1 MRAKLGMLVLSTAL
15 AGVTTGFVV
24 GCSKSPDATGT
35 PAPSTTVG
43 TEIDDSVVTTR
54 VKSALLSDPDVKSFD
69 FKVDT
74 RKGEVQLSGFV
85 DNQSQLDRAI
95 TVTRGVTGVKGIQ
108 NNVSLK
114 VTATTV
120 GNKIDDSIVTTQVK
134 AALLADVNVKS
145 LDVAV
150 VTRQGEVQLSGFV
163 NSQSQIDRAIE
174 VARGIEGVR
183 SVSNQMSIKK

>member
-1 MRAKLGMLVLSTAL
+1 MLVLGTAL
-15 AGVTTGFVV
+15 AGVTAGFVV

-163 NSQSQIDRAIE
+163 NNQSQIDRAIE